1 MMKRFTRRT
10 SPADVGPS
18 HESSCVASAK
28 KGANSF
34 INYVNP
40 KLVNFTKPLMLAFVI
55 GGITFAAV
63 IGIWISVWT
72 QKTCFLSTI
81 TTRSDMMRFKEHVMS
96 SDGFECIVD
105 TTVTEIRAS
114 NCFDQVNLVGANWL
128 NTDSLC
134 PSAHNTADGCKKCFA
149 QGIEECTV
157 KSAFQTLDLGY
168 GAVPDYPKVTAK
180 FEYCKDSP
188 LASKDMGD
196 TMDTSSDGK
205 VARKLQHCAYQN
217 LQKEWVMENKAVTVN
232 YRARTQLSM
241 TAAIGAALGYQA
253 YIELAITILV
263 ISLFLKIGIVETSD
277 LANFKDLVMADA
289 KSVTANLKTELEVKV
304 NGAASPP
311 Q

>member
-1 MMKRFTRRT
+1 MN
-10 SPADVGPS
+10 
-18 HESSCVASAK
+18 HENACVARAK

-81 TTRSDMMRFKEHVMS
+81 TTRSDMGQFKEHVMS

-105 TTVTEIRAS
+105 TTVTEIRAE
-114 NCFDQVNLVGANWL
+114 NCYDQDVISANYL
-128 NTDSLC
+128 STDSFC
-134 PSAHNTADGCKKCFA
+134 PSGTIAGNGCKKCFV

-157 KSAFQTLDLGY
+157 KSAFQYMDLGY

-188 LASKDMGD
+188 LASKNKGD
-196 TMDTSSDGK
+196 TMETASDGT
-205 VARKLQHCAYQN
+205 VHRTLRHCAYQN
-217 LQKEWVMENKAVTVN
+217 LQEKWVMHNKAVTVN
-232 YRARTQLSM
+232 YRVCTQLSM

-277 LANFKDLVMADA
+277 LANFKDLIMADA
-289 KSVTANLKTELEVKV
+289 KSVGVSVGENLKKKVEVKV
-304 NGAASPP
+304 NEAASPP
-311 Q
+311 LRTTTAA